1 MQIKNVTIF
10 FLAITV
16 IILGSLVIIF
26 DHIQIQYFEK
36 IEFEYNAILEMSDK
50 DLYQRLKIEYTV
62 GWGILTVGI
71 AMMVGS
77 IIKKSKVGDTF

>member
-36 IEFEYNAILEMSDK
+36 IEYNAILEMSDK